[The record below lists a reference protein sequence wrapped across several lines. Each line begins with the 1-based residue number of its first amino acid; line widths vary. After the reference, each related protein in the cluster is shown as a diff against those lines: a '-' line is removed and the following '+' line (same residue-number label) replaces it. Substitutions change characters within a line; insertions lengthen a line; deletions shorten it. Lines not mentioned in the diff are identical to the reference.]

1 MKSTNTQI
9 TGKEPIIINDNLDQH
24 VHSSS
29 EKTTITLESG
39 KNTTT
44 LNPGYMIP
52 IMFKEVLAGEYIKD
66 WHIDNLTR
74 LIAPLVPTLDRSYIN
89 IQAYF
94 VPHTR
99 IWKDAE
105 KALAGTDNTITTLPY
120 VGISD
125 DYFKYSTFNRT
136 VISRYG
142 IPFKAGATSFNVL
155 LLRGYR
161 AITNDFII
169 NKDYGIRKTEW
180 NETSVTLA
188 EQKAIQCYKISSLE
202 PIDTNESNHYL
213 LEKAQTRKGYLT
225 NIKKQIAASMSA
237 LDDTATIYDHLDWQ
251 TKFQD
256 MKQRADNAN
265 KNDWDIIAEMGGTQ
279 PVKTDRV
286 EFLGQVDYELNFQQI
301 TQTAPEID
309 NSSPLG
315 TTGSFS
321 FTKAQGTLFSHKKF
335 LQHGFIHILI
345 SVGIDNYTENGT
357 PKELLKTNVNDIY
370 RPGLAKKEVQLLMK
384 QEIYNNPL
392 SSGSAA
398 YQPAWA
404 EYKRL
409 PSFVSGQMQT
419 QTLDATTLPLNG
431 NDPEIDQ
438 EYLPV
443 SNSQWHNFKSSI
455 VSPTISDN
463 GYFRDS
469 FGVSKVFERNNIL
482 KSGYISDGRWQ
493 VQPLLNMSE
502 HKVTV
507 QLPIESS
514 TLSSSTK
521 AEVSR

>member
-9 TGKEPIIINDNLDQH
+9 RGNEPIIINDNLQQH
-24 VHSSS
+24 VHSTS

-52 IMFKEVLAGEYIKD
+52 IMFKEVLAGEYIKE
-66 WHIDNLTR
+66 WNIDNLTR
-74 LIAPLVPTLDRSYIN
+74 LITPLVPTLDRSYIN

-94 VPHTR
+94 VPNTR
-99 IWKDAE
+99 VWKEAE
-105 KALAGTDNTITTLPY
+105 KALAGKDNTITSIPNILIQSGYTQ
-120 VGISD
+120 
-125 DYFKYSTFNRT
+125 YSTFNRT

-142 IPFKAGATSFNVL
+142 IPYKAGNTKINVL
-155 LLRGYR
+155 LPRGYR
-161 AITNDFII
+161 AITNDYII
-169 NKDYGIRKTEW
+169 NKDYGIKKTEW
-180 NETSVTLA
+180 NESTPTTA
-188 EQKAIQCYKISSLE
+188 EENAIKCFIHQSIT
-202 PIDTNESNHYL
+202 PMDANASNHYL
-213 LEKAQTRKGYLT
+213 LEKSQTRKGYLT
-225 NIKKQIAASMSA
+225 NIKKNIAANMTTIDSS
-237 LDDTATIYDHLDWQ
+237 ATISEHLDWQ
-251 TKFQD
+251 TRFQD
-256 MKQRADNAN
+256 AKQRQDNIN

-301 TQTAPEID
+301 TQTTPEID

-335 LQHGFIHILI
+335 LQHGFIHILL

-357 PKELLKTNVNDIY
+357 PKELLKTKIDDIY
-370 RPGLAKKEVQLLMK
+370 RPGLAKKEVQLLME
-384 QEIYNNPL
+384 QEIYNTPYT
-392 SSGSAA
+392 SGGSVA

-419 QTLDATTLPLNG
+419 QTLDATTLPAG
-431 NDPEIDQ
+431 QTDDQ
-438 EYLPV
+438 YLPV
-443 SNSQWHNFKSSI
+443 SNSQWHNFK
-455 VSPTISDN
+455 VKANAGVVISDLD
-463 GYFRDS
+463 YFRDTL
-469 FGVSKVFERNNIL
+469 GISKVFARNNIL
-482 KSGYISDGRWQ
+482 SPVIGAQGPWKIE
-493 VQPLLNMSE
+493 PLLNMSE

-514 TLSSSTK
+514 TLSSSTR
-521 AEVSR
+521 AEKTR

>member
-9 TGKEPIIINDNLDQH
+9 TGKEPIIINDNLQQH
-24 VHSSS
+24 VHSTS

-44 LNPGYMIP
+44 LNPGYMVP
-52 IMFKEVLAGEYIKD
+52 IMFKEVLAGEYIKE

-105 KALAGTDNTITTLPY
+105 KALAGKDNTITAIPNITFESSY
-120 VGISD
+120 SE
-125 DYFKYSTFNRT
+125 YSTFNRM

-142 IPFKAGATSFNVL
+142 LPFKAGNTNLNL
-155 LLRGYR
+155 LLPRGYR

-169 NKDYGIRKTEW
+169 NKDYGVKKTEW
-180 NETSVTLA
+180 NESIPVQA
-188 EQKAIQCYKISSLE
+188 EINALKGYTAGSIAPLSPSDESSM
-202 PIDTNESNHYL
+202 YV

-225 NIKKQIAASMSA
+225 NIKKQIAVPQQDI
-237 LDDTATIYDHLDWQ
+237 DDGGSLIPDHLDWQ
-251 TKFQD
+251 TRFQD
-256 MKQRADNAN
+256 MKQRQDNAN

-335 LQHGFIHILI
+335 LQHGFIHILL

-357 PKELLKTNVNDIY
+357 PKELLKTDINDIY

-384 QEIYNNPL
+384 QEIYNAP
-392 SSGSAA
+392 SVDGSAA

-419 QTLDATTLPLNG
+419 QTLTPTTLPENEV
-431 NDPEIDQ
+431 DET
-438 EYLPV
+438 YLPV
-443 SNSQWHNFKSSI
+443 SNSQWHNFKAKTTEPI
-455 VSPTISDN
+455 ISDLT
-463 GYFRDS
+463 YFRDTT
-469 FGVSKVFERNNIL
+469 GVANVFARNNIL
-482 KSGYISDGRWQ
+482 SPIPYDSQWK

-521 AEVSR
+521 AEITR